1 MAIPLKDDKC
11 MPAFYPSLTALAVSA
26 IYMFWRSYARTRVL
40 RERTLYERVTFM
52 LWMAARQGC

>member
-1 MAIPLKDDKC
+1 